1 MTTIENLVE
10 EEIEATGTLT
20 DEEDSSLSA
29 GGEK

>member
-1 MTTIENLVE
+1 MTTIDNLVE

-20 DEEDSSLSA
+20 DEEENSLTA